1 MKALIS
7 SFIVSLL
14 ILLSIT
20 AAGSVRMTCMQ
31 NIYFSNEQIR
41 NAWASL
47 EMEDIEIG
55 AMYNDTQIFEFKQSW
70 AKANL
75 TFFDQKFL
83 EIFIRRYMDNAQI
96 LFRKFDKELG
106 IKGSYLIQGLARCS
120 SLLDDIEGFTYRL
133 AKEGEDLVSFNVTNG
148 VWEAGNAPH
157 SQIIL
162 MILKKDRA
170 AAESITSVMMDY
182 CPMLAALYST
192 VGKETFSRK
201 IQPQV
206 YITKKTYK
214 FETELICMVTGFY
227 PKPINVSLW
236 KEDKKED
243 VMSTVTLPN
252 GDGTYQITVLI
263 IVNFQS
269 WQSVYCQ
276 VEHSSLNEPLIV
288 HLDKEHHT
296 PIGLVIGI
304 TVAVVCVVGLVCFL
318 KLYKQRS
325 RYTSI
330 IGLTMDRLSRRRD
343 ENY

>member
-1 MKALIS
+1 MKALIP

-20 AAGSVRMTCMQ
+20 AAGS
-31 NIYFSNEQIR
+31 
-41 NAWASL
+41 
-47 EMEDIEIG
+47 
-55 AMYNDTQIFEFKQSW
+55 
-70 AKANL
+70 
-75 TFFDQKFL
+75 
-83 EIFIRRYMDNAQI
+83 
-96 LFRKFDKELG
+96 
-106 IKGSYLIQGLARCS
+106 YLIQGLAGCS
-120 SLLDDIEGFTYRL
+120 SSLDDIEGFIYRL
-133 AKEGEDLVSFNVTNG
+133 AKEGEDLVSLNVTNG
-148 VWEAGNAPH
+148 VWKAGKAPH
-157 SQIIL
+157 SQIIQR
-162 MILKKDRA
+162 ILQEDRA
-170 AAESITSVMMDY
+170 AAESVQNTLIHY
-182 CPMLAALYST
+182 CPTLAALYST
-192 VGKETFSRK
+192 VGNKTFSRK

-206 YITKKTYK
+206 YITKKSYK
-214 FETELICMVTGFY
+214 SETEVICMVTGFY

-252 GDGTYQITVLI
+252 EDGTYQITVLI

-276 VEHSSLNEPLIV
+276 VEHSSLKEPVIV

-318 KLYKQRS
+318 KLYKQRR